1 MQRPF
6 SLGAVGS
13 RPCIAA
19 GDGVGKNVDKV
30 WFSECGS
37 ILSLLRKDTA
47 TWQYFVKA
55 QLHSWVRQTLQTWN
69 FTAVCTNGMHK
80 SNFIPKLM
88 EGFGLC
94 GSYW

>member
-30 WFSECGS
+30 
-37 ILSLLRKDTA
+37 
-47 TWQYFVKA
+47 
-55 QLHSWVRQTLQTWN
+55 
-69 FTAVCTNGMHK
+69 
-80 SNFIPKLM
+80 
-88 EGFGLC
+88 
-94 GSYW
+94 